1 MTSAS
6 GTHTL
11 LHNGRF
17 DGISDSINWSV
28 SRTYRAPAPAPIR
41 DDETTIFLSMEASD
55 GGVVYQVEWTV
66 YTKVDSDTMKEFLM
80 FLHVT

>member
-28 SRTYRAPAPAPIR
+28 SYTSRARAR
-41 DDETTIFLSMEASD
+41 DDAMTIAISIEASD
-55 GGVVYQVEWTV
+55 GGNTCWNEWTV
-66 YTKVDSDTMKEFLM
+66 YIKVDSKHNEEVS
-80 FLHVT
+80 HVSHDM

>member
-28 SRTYRAPAPAPIR
+28 SRTYRAPMPAPIC

-80 FLHVT
+80 FVHGT